1 MILFERVSS
10 SENRKAIFP
19 PQPREKLYRQS
30 VQRYRPGYQYDE
42 PLSAR
47 VLRHKYIYLSIYYR
61 PRNPKNMILANL
73 LKQSGST
80 MTQNLNRYSSTCSR
94 RARLERTPRTLTLHV
109 YDHCPFCIRVDLF
122 LGWNNI
128 KYNRTIYGYG
138 DMEGPVKLH
147 PHAKK
152 QLPLLQ
158 LQSSTGAEIVKP
170 ESLDIIQYL
179 QDTATTLTTATV
191 PVARFPVASQCK
203 ELKAWEKKHK
213 VAVNDLTR
221 PRILFHPVD
230 FASEEDKKYAIG
242 KYTAKGFSYAHAV
255 AREEE
260 ALKECELSLQEFD
273 ARFLASNY
281 PTPSSND
288 DAILSLHGGE
298 PGNLGRYGMDDII
311 YLPDLRKLT
320 CVKGLKWPK
329 RVRQYVDNGCR
340 HANVETYDDWAI

>member
-1 MILFERVSS
+1 
-10 SENRKAIFP
+10 
-19 PQPREKLYRQS
+19 
-30 VQRYRPGYQYDE
+30 
-42 PLSAR
+42 
-47 VLRHKYIYLSIYYR
+47 
-61 PRNPKNMILANL
+61 MILANL

-80 MTQNLNRYSSTCSR
+80 MTQNLNRYSSM
-94 RARLERTPRTLTLHV
+94 LTLHV

-128 KYNRTIYGYG
+128 KYNRAIYGYG
-138 DMEGPVKLH
+138 DMEGPVKVH

-152 QLPLLQ
+152 QLPVLQ
-158 LQSSTGAEIVKP
+158 LQSSTGAEIVIP

-179 QDTATTLTTATV
+179 QDTATTLTTATG

-260 ALKECELSLQEFD
+260 ALQECELSLQEFD

-288 DAILSLHGGE
+288 DAIFSLHGGE